1 MLQRIQSVWMTMTAA
16 LVLIVLLMPVI
27 TFSAGGADFRVMSY
41 GIDVSSGEVL
51 VGMEELVRPTISICL
66 AVLLAV
72 AAFVPV
78 VTIFFYKKR
87 QVQMRLLGAE
97 FILLIGGAALLG
109 YYMWSYARI
118 ATENSDNYFF
128 SFFPLLLVVAMLS
141 NWFAI
146 KGVMRDEVLVRA
158 ADRIR

>member
-1 MLQRIQSVWMTMTAA
+1 MTLTAV
-16 LVLIVLLMPVI
+16 LVCIVLFMPVI
-27 TFSAGGADFRVMSY
+27 TFSVGGADFRVMTY

-66 AVLLAV
+66 AILLGV
-72 AAFVPV
+72 AALLPV
-78 VTIFFYKKR
+78 MTIFFYKKR

-97 FILLIGGAALLG
+97 FVLLLGGAGLLG

-118 ATENSDNYFF
+118 ATESSDNYFF

-141 NWFAI
+141 NWLAV
-146 KGVMRDEVLVRA
+146 KGVMRDEIMVRA